1 MPTDIKFA
9 VEEFVASPTTRNLR
23 KVLDAAADEAGIHP
37 RFVDNA
43 VAEWREAQE
52 EYLEDL
58 AAERADEEVEAAEK
72 RQESKVEEAFEALE
86 KEFRV
91 TMPQLEGEAAKEL
104 EDFFD
109 YVKTV
114 FEVHLDML

>member
-1 MPTDIKFA
+1 MSHNLKFA

-52 EYLEDL
+52 DL

-72 RQESKVEEAFEALE
+72 RQERKVEEAFEAVE
-86 KEFRV
+86 EEFRV
-91 TMPQLEGEAAKEL
+91 TKPLLKGKAAEEL
-104 EDFFD
+104 ENFFEH
-109 YVKTV
+109 VKTV